1 MRLTLDS
8 PGTQHLIRSYS
19 DGEIRIGERRLHG
32 SLIVSASTLIAD
44 WGPRRIEEL
53 TRADLE
59 PALALA
65 PEVLLIGTG
74 PQHCL
79 PGRPLLADL
88 YAARVGFEIMH
99 TGAACRTFNVLLGE
113 GRRVAAALIL

>member
-1 MRLTLDS
+1 MRLTLDP
-8 PGTQHLIRSYS
+8 PGDSHLIRAYA

-32 SLIVSASTLIAD
+32 SLIVSASTLIED
-44 WGPRRIEEL
+44 WRPRRIEDL

-74 PQHCL
+74 PRQRL
-79 PGRPLLADL
+79 PDRSLLAEL
-88 YAARVGFEIMH
+88 YATRVGFELMQ
-99 TGAACRTFNVLLGE
+99 TGAACRTYNVLLGE